1 MSQIVMCT
9 ALLVTAAVFL
19 RSLQN
24 LRGQDAGY
32 REDHLLVADI
42 QPPRDLSEEQRD
54 QLIEQLHARLATM
67 PDVETAAFS
76 HVGQLSG
83 GAIRFR
89 ISFPGES
96 LADDEKPL
104 MIEQRVSPGFLGAM
118 GTRFV
123 MGRDFI
129 ASDDERGQLVAIVN
143 ESFAR
148 RFLPGRNPIGA
159 RFSRDSGTHAGALM
173 EVIGVVEDSKWSN
186 LRDDSPE
193 MYYRPYLQ
201 MGGSPVVRF
210 AIRTNGDP
218 RVLATPLLQAAQT
231 IDRRIA
237 VSNVVPFSDIVDR
250 TLVIERLVAQ
260 VSAAFGALALTI
272 AAIGLYGILAYS
284 VVRRR
289 REIGVRIAIGAPP
302 GSVEW
307 MMMRESLLVLA
318 CGAALGLPVA
328 LIATKLMSSILFG
341 LSPNDPASI
350 GIALTVLTSATIL
363 AAYIPARRAAATDP
377 ILALRAE

>member
-1 MSQIVMCT
+1 
-9 ALLVTAAVFL
+9 
-19 RSLQN
+19 
-24 LRGQDAGY
+24 
-32 REDHLLVADI
+32 
-42 QPPRDLSEEQRD
+42 
-54 QLIEQLHARLATM
+54 
-67 PDVETAAFS
+67 
-76 HVGQLSG
+76 
-83 GAIRFR
+83 
-89 ISFPGES
+89 
-96 LADDEKPL
+96 
-104 MIEQRVSPGFLGAM
+104 
-118 GTRFV
+118 
-123 MGRDFI
+123 
-129 ASDDERGQLVAIVN
+129 
-143 ESFAR
+143 
-148 RFLPGRNPIGA
+148 
-159 RFSRDSGTHAGALM
+159 
-173 EVIGVVEDSKWSN
+173 
-186 LRDDSPE
+186 
-193 MYYRPYLQ
+193 
-201 MGGSPVVRF
+201 
-210 AIRTNGDP
+210 
-218 RVLATPLLQAAQT
+218 VLATPLLQAAQT